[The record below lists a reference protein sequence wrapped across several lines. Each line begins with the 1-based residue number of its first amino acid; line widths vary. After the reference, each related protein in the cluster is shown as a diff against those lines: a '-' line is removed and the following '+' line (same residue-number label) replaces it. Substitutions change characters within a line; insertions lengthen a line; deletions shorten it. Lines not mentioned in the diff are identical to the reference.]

1 MDNRK
6 LIEINK
12 PLIQLVYSD
21 GRITIPKN
29 FRRIYNIEEG
39 DIVEV
44 LLIGFRK
51 NNGGGNSGD
60 NTTN

>member
-1 MDNRK
+1 MVKHN

-21 GRITIPKN
+21 GRVTIPMEYRKA
-29 FRRIYNIEEG
+29 YNIEEG
-39 DIVEV
+39 DIVEL

-51 NNGGGNSGD
+51 NNGD
-60 NTTN
+60 